1 MSGAEEQVRRAVR
14 AMLPT
19 LDLNTTTER
28 QIREMLAQQHGF
40 AVDTPATKKIVK
52 VAHANLAEV
61 E

>member
-1 MSGAEEQVRRAVR
+1 
-14 AMLPT
+14 MLPT